1 MELPSIAATE
11 ESVRGDGSRRV
22 LATARNVGYAGQ
34 VLTITAPSYVVET
47 RSYASQLI
55 SSLQTA

>member
-1 MELPSIAATE
+1 
-11 ESVRGDGSRRV
+11 V